1 MDGLSKLSEEELN
14 FLELLTKP
22 GEPKTDDS
30 DNPFGMLG
38 PMPPDIKFAI
48 LFYLVMHPPTWDSYY
63 EILDT
68 HEFPVLSQYVLN
80 IQTIPT
86 NIKETLAL
94 YVIDMD
100 IDTFFKYIS
109 YSFYGSMND
118 VHSFPTYDVNEDGGF
133 IGIMLAAYTNNY
145 HNHAFFP
152 NWAIELFNTSVS
164 HLDKVQ
170 PVLKCFFL
178 YAPKITSGTISGILD
193 KNIEILKKK
202 IHTLAGRGQVENTD
216 GKLPRVE
223 DEKSGQVDLGLLFGD
238 DSLRFRK

>member
-30 DNPFGMLG
+30 DNPFCMLP

-63 EILDT
+63 KILGT
-68 HEFPVLSQYVLN
+68 HEVLVLSQYVLN

-86 NIKETLAL
+86 NIQETLAL

-100 IDTFFKYIS
+100 IDTFFKYIA

-133 IGIMLAAYTNNY
+133 IGIMLAAYTNDY

-152 NWAIELFNTSVS
+152 NWAVELFNTSVS

-178 YAPKITSGTISGILD
+178 YAPKITSGILD

-223 DEKSGQVDLGLLFGD
+223 DEKSGQIDLGLLFGD
-238 DSLRFRK
+238 PLRF

>member
-30 DNPFGMLG
+30 DNPFGML
-38 PMPPDIKFAI
+38 PKMHPDIKFAI

-80 IQTIPT
+80 IQTVPV
-86 NIKETLAL
+86 NIRDNLAL
-94 YVIDMD
+94 HAFNHD
-100 IDTFFKYIS
+100 IDEFFKNIS
-109 YSFYGSMND
+109 YSFYGSLDDINAFS
-118 VHSFPTYDVNEDGGF
+118 VFDVNEDGGF
-133 IGIMLAAYTNNY
+133 IVIMLAAYTNDY

-152 NWAIELFNTSVS
+152 KWAVELFNTSVS

-170 PVLKCFFL
+170 PVLECFFQ
-178 YAPKITSGTISGILD
+178 YAPKITRGILD

-202 IHTLAGRGQVENTD
+202 FYTLAGRDQVENAD

-223 DEKSGQVDLGLLFGD
+223 DEKSGQIDLGLLFGD
-238 DSLRFRK
+238 EDHLRF